1 MSNAL
6 ICSALGVRPDQ
17 WPPDHYAI
25 LGLPPGDVGAA
36 DVEGRVLDRMERLR
50 RYQLAHPDAVTDAM
64 NRLAQALV
72 CLSDPAAKAAY
83 DAGRR
88 PIPVAA
94 PQPIVEEEVSPPRP
108 YPLAPPEPVAVA
120 PVVRVPRR
128 PAPRVPRRPWSEP
141 TQARRPGHTEGDPRR
156 RLYHRLGATRRLL
169 AAWRD
174 VGDFVAGQPR
184 LREPGVAIEFVSALL
199 ELRERLAAE
208 DAPPVGLPGQ
218 PGALVAA
225 LARQPLPLTTYRQ
238 FLPEQRTA
246 LATDWQAGEAR
257 LAEMYREM
265 ARAVRRHRRSA
276 PRRAVRAA
284 ARALVTDRLDLTL
297 FVLGLA
303 ALGLAILRAR

>member
-1 MSNAL
+1 MSHPL
-6 ICSALGVRPDQ
+6 ISAALGVRPER
-17 WPPDHYAI
+17 WPPDHYAL
-25 LGLPPGDVGAA
+25 LGLPPGDVDAA

-83 DAGRR
+83 DADRR
-88 PIPVAA
+88 PTPVAA
-94 PQPIVEEEVSPPRP
+94 RAPVVEDEYESPPRP
-108 YPLAPPEPVAVA
+108 YPLAPPEPVAIA
-120 PVVRVPRR
+120 PVVRRTTPQRQTPR
-128 PAPRVPRRPWSEP
+128 
-141 TQARRPGHTEGDPRR
+141 HDDPRR
-156 RLYHRLGATRRLL
+156 RLYHRLGTARRLL
-169 AAWRD
+169 AAWRN
-174 VGDFVAGQPR
+174 VGDFLGEQRR
-184 LREPGVAIEFVSALL
+184 LREPGVAIEFVGALM
-199 ELRERLAAE
+199 ELRERLAAD

-246 LATDWQAGEAR
+246 LAADWQAGEAR
-257 LAEMYREM
+257 LAETYRETG
-265 ARAVRRHRRSA
+265 RAVRRQRRSA

-284 ARALVTDRLDLTL
+284 ARSLMTDRLDLTL